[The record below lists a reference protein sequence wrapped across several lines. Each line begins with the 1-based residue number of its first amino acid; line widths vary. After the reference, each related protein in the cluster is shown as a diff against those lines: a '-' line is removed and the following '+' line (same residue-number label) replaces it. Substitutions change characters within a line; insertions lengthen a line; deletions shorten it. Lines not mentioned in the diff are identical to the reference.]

1 MKRLMEEIRNTRKF
15 VKSAAKPGKVSLNI
29 DLDED
34 PAEAMFGNAENR
46 MHGSANEDP
55 EVELRRRTGA
65 PTVGP
70 EPNFSV
76 KPPVAPSPKLGDP
89 DNDAGSEDPDVGW
102 RRSIG
107 APTAGNLPNF
117 EFRPSIAPTF
127 QLGNPDNDEPSPY
140 LVDNHYKPSLPGEEL
155 DPDLAN
161 HLRSTGQLPF
171 AQDDLRYV
179 PTPEGINVFHP
190 GDNRLRWSV
199 EMDPSVGRGPL
210 NLSGPDQAV
219 AGGSNVNDDGDFWE
233 ARFKNGV
240 KPSKDDPE
248 LHPEVAKAYKLP
260 EGLRYKELPNG
271 MIQPYRPGTGPVYD
285 PIDPSMG
292 FSYDEPERI
301 MVPGQTMP
309 YKPTDPDNPD
319 LIQEYNNKLY
329 EDYYGLNPNPYS
341 PGIPEEDSDPMIFGD
356 AMPEAPEGPENPPS
370 ELEPGPA
377 TPNHFADNAFT
388 GTLGPI
394 EMIDENSPVLP
405 LNPGSRITPT
415 DEMRRRFSIP
425 EGAFIVRSSDNES
438 YQIVDPR
445 TGEHWPLNGSNVTNE
460 TDTQTVF
467 NSDDYAEW
475 YAEHPEAL
483 SSGEEAVDMR
493 PLTGADIDDAHF
505 LEGEGLTAFD
515 EDGDASRSLVGDSV
529 DSGSAGD
536 SSADAAKGITLPDG
550 SVSMVSTPYYG
561 PGGSSGYI
569 NPGTGTLNL
578 GTTLLGG
585 LGGTIPY
592 TGSPFDSTSGAGGV
606 TGGSGAGGPVAPVGM
621 TRDLGGTGGD
631 AGTGDAAGGDAGESA
646 PEAAPVVAETPAG
659 PQLMTNLRLKGGT
672 DIDLGKLKYY
682 QGADGR
688 FYSDKEGRNP
698 VDERAILS
706 ALAKAGKLPGLH
718 RVEDA
723 DKALLRS
730 FIGSQAYRSLLPDD
744 AKGKDI
750 VDIWWDS
757 DDNGMPVL
765 KYQDSTG
772 AIGERSYDS
781 LLELFA
787 TKPSLAKAVNRYGLI
802 DSAGHH
808 LWSNLSGGEYAY
820 APDAMSGLW
829 DLRDDGRFARPI
841 GYNTIGGEP
850 RQIYVLSDGTFED
863 SEGNPIAQSA
873 VLGDLGYANPKLTYK
888 YKDESGEE
896 KSFSPP
902 PHLRTRIVPS
912 SVPGKNEI
920 QFFDPVTW
928 KRVSRTDLAD
938 PEYVAK
944 NYPGVPTGK
953 DIVKDPTFNLAEGN
967 NFTLDQYKFVPND
980 DGTYDMVLVSPGA
993 KGGTETIVLK
1003 KGLTSDKIRS
1013 LFPDAKAK
1021 KLYPLTLDSPIKVD
1035 KGRGASKVVV
1045 LKTGNPD
1052 KPYIYRL
1059 YANDGAYMDLNP
1071 ENSYHKAILDQMIND
1086 PSYTMGD
1093 KGLVS
1098 NTLDP
1103 ENLTLV
1109 SNPYVFG
1116 EEPERTGEPMVAAAP
1131 PETPVDP
1138 DKMDEE
1144 EKTIFTEKVKKY
1156 IALGIPVGLAVS
1168 MAMWA
1173 LGGAKSEN
1181 MLGALA
1187 AGAGGGALLGGLGA
1201 HLGYLGNEEGDA
1213 GTAPAEDKPG
1223 GKA

>member
-15 VKSAAKPGKVSLNI
+15 VKSAAEPGKLSLNI

-34 PAEAMFGNAENR
+34 PVEAMYGNAENR

-89 DNDAGSEDPDVGW
+89 DNDAGSEEPEVAW
-102 RRSIG
+102 RRRIG
-107 APTAGNLPNF
+107 APTAGNSPNF

-140 LVDNHYKPSLPGEEL
+140 LVDNYYKPSLPGEEL

-161 HLRSTGQLPF
+161 YLGSTGQLPF
-171 AQDDLRYV
+171 AQDGLRYV

-210 NLSGPDQAV
+210 DLSGPDQAV

-233 ARFKNGV
+233 ERFKNGL
-240 KPSKDDPE
+240 KPSEDDPE

-301 MVPGQTMP
+301 MAPGQTMP
-309 YKPTDPDNPD
+309 YKPTDPENPD
-319 LIQEYNNKLY
+319 LLQEYNNKLY
-329 EDYYGLNPNPYS
+329 EDYYGLNPNTYS
-341 PGIPEEDSDPMIFGD
+341 PGIPEEEFDPMIFGD

-377 TPNHFADNAFT
+377 TPNHFAQNTFT
-388 GTLGPI
+388 GTLGPT

-405 LNPGSRITPT
+405 TNTGSVIIPT

-425 EGAFIVRSSDNES
+425 DDAVIVRSVDNES
-438 YQIVDPR
+438 YQIVDLR
-445 TGEHWPLNGSNVTNE
+445 TDEHWPLNGRNVTNE
-460 TDTQTVF
+460 SDEPMTF
-467 NSDDYAEW
+467 NFDDYAEW
-475 YAEHPEAL
+475 YKEHPEAL
-483 SSGEEAVDMR
+483 SSGEDS
-493 PLTGADIDDAHF
+493 
-505 LEGEGLTAFD
+505 GEGFPAFD
-515 EDGDASRSLVGDSV
+515 EDGDASRSLVGGSV

-536 SSADAAKGITLPDG
+536 SSADATNGITLPNG
-550 SVSMVSTPYYG
+550 SVSMAGTPYYG

-585 LGGTIPY
+585 IGGTIPY
-592 TGSPFDSTSGAGGV
+592 TGSPFDLTSGAGGV
-606 TGGSGAGGPVAPVGM
+606 TGGSGAGATVAPAGL
-621 TRDLGGTGGD
+621 TSDSGGTGVD
-631 AGTGDAAGGDAGESA
+631 AGIGDAAGVDTVESA
-646 PEAAPVVAETPAG
+646 PEAAPVVVETPAG
-659 PQLMTNLRLKGGT
+659 LQLMTKLSLKGGT
-672 DIDLGKLKYY
+672 DIDLGNLKYY

-688 FYSDKEGRNP
+688 FYSDKEGKKP
-698 VDERAILS
+698 VEEHDILR
-706 ALAKAGKLPGLH
+706 ALANKGRLPVLNDVKAG
-718 RVEDA
+718 DIYT
-723 DKALLRS
+723 LRP
-730 FIGSQAYRSLLPDD
+730 FIGSQAYGALLPR
-744 AKGKDI
+744 AVRKKGID
-750 VDIWWDS
+750 DIWWDL

-765 KYQDSTG
+765 KYMDRTG
-772 AIGERSYDS
+772 APGKLSYDS
-781 LLELFA
+781 LLKLFA
-787 TKPSLAKAVNRYGLI
+787 GNPELAETVNKYGLI
-802 DSAGHH
+802 NHTGLS
-808 LWSNLSGGEYAY
+808 LWSDLPKGEYAY
-820 APDAMSGLW
+820 APDGEVGPW
-829 DLRDDGRFARPI
+829 ELRNNGQFARPI
-841 GYNTIGGEP
+841 GYRTFGGKV
-850 RQIYVLSDGTFED
+850 RKVYALSDGTFSDENGD
-863 SEGNPIAQSA
+863 PVAPDA

-902 PHLRTRIVPS
+902 PHLSTRIVPS

-928 KRVSRTDLAD
+928 KRVHRTDLAD

-953 DIVKDPTFNLAEGN
+953 DIVKDPTFNLADGH
-967 NFTLDQYKFVPND
+967 NFTLDQYKFVDNG
-980 DGTYDMVLVSPGA
+980 DGKYSLIVVGPDGKEEVLGSDLSPR
-993 KGGTETIVLK
+993 EV
-1003 KGLTSDKIRS
+1003 RS
-1013 LFPDAKAK
+1013 IQEDAKLD
-1021 KLYPLTLDSPIKVD
+1021 KLYPLQLGGPIEVD

-1045 LKTGNPD
+1045 LKSKDPD

-1059 YANDGAYMDLNP
+1059 YANDGSYMDLNP
-1071 ENSYHKAILDQMIND
+1071 EDQYHRAILDQMIND

-1098 NTLDP
+1098 NILDP

-1116 EEPERTGEPMVAAAP
+1116 EEPEPTGEPMVAAAP
-1131 PETPVDP
+1131 PEMPVDP